1 MPDPLLGLEHPRKT
15 AAADFAR
22 TLAGAGDG
30 FDREQWRAAAD
41 FGVLGLNLPRAYG
54 GSEVSTV
61 DALLTFEGLGL
72 GAADYGLVFALSA
85 QVFSFQ
91 SAIVAAGS
99 DEQLRTWAPSFA
111 DGSAIGGFAMSE
123 PDAGSNT
130 AAIVT
135 TATGLDDGAYRL
147 DGTKAWV
154 TLGPVA
160 DLFLVFAT
168 VDPSLGRW
176 GITTFLV
183 PADTPGLTVGEPIAK
198 LGLTSCPLCTLTFD
212 DCVVPATA
220 MLGGRGAGAA
230 IFSNAVNA
238 ERAFLYA
245 AQLGA
250 MERTI
255 DHTIERA
262 RNRSQFGQPIGGF
275 QSVSNRIAEMKLR
288 HEASRLLIYKTAM
301 LADAGKDVTLAAS
314 LAKLMVSETA
324 VDSVV
329 DAMQIYGAEGYTS
342 AAGLGDELMAAIG
355 GLNYSGTSDI
365 QRNIVS
371 GLLGVDKPPRARGG
385 RTQT

>member
-1 MPDPLLGLEHPRKT
+1 MNDALLDLEHPRKSE
-15 AAADFAR
+15 AAAFAR
-22 TLAGAGDG
+22 RLGPGNGA
-30 FDREQWRAAAD
+30 FDRAQWQSAAA
-41 FGVLGLNLPRAYG
+41 FGVQGMNLPTQYG
-54 GSEVSTV
+54 GSGVSTV

-72 GAADYGLVFALSA
+72 GADDYGLVFSLSA

-91 SAIVAAGS
+91 SAIVSAGS
-99 DEQLRTWAPSFA
+99 AEQLERWLPGFA
-111 DGSAIGGFAMSE
+111 DGSIIGGFAMTE
-123 PDAGSNT
+123 PDVGSNT
-130 AAIVT
+130 AAIET
-135 TATGLDDGAYRL
+135 TAVLLDDSSYRI

-168 VDPSLGRW
+168 VDASLGRW

-183 PADTPGLTVGEPIAK
+183 PADTPGLTVGPSIEK
-198 LGLTSCPLCTLTFD
+198 LGLGSCPFCEITLD
-212 DCVVPATA
+212 GCVVPADA
-220 MLGGRGAGAA
+220 MLGGRGAGAS
-230 IFSNAVNA
+230 IFANAVNA

-245 AQLGA
+245 SQLGA

-255 DHTIERA
+255 GHTIDRA
-262 RNRSQFGQPIGGF
+262 RHRSQFGKPIGAF

-288 HEASRLLIYKTAM
+288 HEASRLLVYKAAM
-301 LADAGKDVTLAAS
+301 LADAGRDVTLAAS

-342 AAGLGDELMAAIG
+342 AAGIGDELMAAIG

-371 GLLGVDKPPRARGG
+371 GLLGVDKPRRDRGEG
-385 RTQT
+385 TPE